1 MVFMQGR
8 EGLYLGVFLR
18 LVKQRVT
25 QNLMELSDERLMAQI
40 QSGDEDAIDAVIVKY
55 EQLLRVII
63 DGKGIT
69 HPDDAND
76 VFGDICLAF
85 VKQVRKDPTA
95 IREVDKWLKQVA
107 RNKCADFG
115 RAAQKQQHAVA
126 LAADIQRTAAEQS
139 RRGRAGGSRG
149 EAAMMFLE
157 GLDAKYVDVLKL
169 WEAGYTSAEIGERLG
184 IPENTVKS
192 RKTTIRKRLSEALR
206 EFSPPE
212 K

>member
-1 MVFMQGR
+1 MVFMQER
-8 EGLYLGVFLR
+8 EGLAVEVFLR
-18 LVKQRVT
+18 PVKQRVT

-40 QSGDEDAIDAVIVKY
+40 QSGDDDAIDAVIVKY
-55 EQLLRVII
+55 ERLLRVII

-85 VKQVRKDPTA
+85 VKQVRQDPTA

-126 LAADIQRTAAEQS
+126 VAADIQRAAAEQS
-139 RRGRAGGSRG
+139 RRGRSGGSLS
-149 EAAMMFLE
+149 EAAMMLIE
-157 GLDAKYVDVLKL
+157 EMEPKYVDVAKL
-169 WEAGYTSAEIGERLG
+169 WQLRYMSAEIGERLG

-192 RKTTIRKRLSEALR
+192 RKTTIRKRLAEALR
-206 EFSPPE
+206 ELSPPE

>member
-1 MVFMQGR
+1 MVFMQER
-8 EGLYLGVFLR
+8 EDLSVGVSLCP
-18 LVKQRVT
+18 VKQRVT

-69 HPDDAND
+69 NPDDAND

-115 RAAQKQQHAVA
+115 RAAQKHQHAVA
-126 LAADIQRTAAEQS
+126 LAADIQRAAAEQS
-139 RRGRAGGSRG
+139 RRGRSGGSLS
-149 EAAMMFLE
+149 EAAMMLIE
-157 GLDAKYVDVLKL
+157 EMEPKYVDVAKL
-169 WEAGYTSAEIGERLG
+169 WQLRYTSAEIGERLG

-192 RKTTIRKRLSEALR
+192 RKTTIRKRLAEALR
-206 EFSPPE
+206 ELSPPE

>member
-1 MVFMQGR
+1 MMT
-8 EGLYLGVFLR
+8 LWMNNSSS
-18 LVKQRVT
+18 T
-25 QNLMELSDERLMAQI
+25 
-40 QSGDEDAIDAVIVKY
+40 
-55 EQLLRVII
+55 
-63 DGKGIT
+63 
-69 HPDDAND
+69 
-76 VFGDICLAF
+76 GDICLAF

-139 RRGRAGGSRG
+139 RRGRSGGSLSD
-149 EAAMMFLE
+149 AAMMLIE
-157 GLDAKYVDVLKL
+157 EMDPKYVDVAKL
-169 WEAGYTSAEIGERLG
+169 WRLRYTSAEIGERLG

-192 RKTTIRKRLSEALR
+192 RKTTIRKRLAEALR
-206 EFSPPE
+206 ELSPPE

>member
-1 MVFMQGR
+1 MVFMQER
-8 EGLYLGVFLR
+8 EGLSLGVFLR

-40 QSGDEDAIDAVIVKY
+40 QSGDDDAIDAVIVKY

-69 HPDDAND
+69 NPDDAND

-139 RRGRAGGSRG
+139 RRGRSGGSLSD
-149 EAAMMFLE
+149 AAMMLIE
-157 GLDAKYVDVLKL
+157 EMEPKYVDVAKL
-169 WEAGYTSAEIGERLG
+169 WQLRYTSAEIGERLG

>member
-1 MVFMQGR
+1 MQER
-8 EGLYLGVFLR
+8 EGLSLGVFLR

-40 QSGDEDAIDAVIVKY
+40 QSGDDDAIDAVIVKY

-69 HPDDAND
+69 NPDDAND

-115 RAAQKQQHAVA
+115 RAAQKHQHAVA
-126 LAADIQRTAAEQS
+126 LAADIQRAAAEQS
-139 RRGRAGGSRG
+139 RRGRSGGSLS
-149 EAAMMFLE
+149 EAAMMLIE
-157 GLDAKYVDVLKL
+157 EMEPKYVDVAKL
-169 WEAGYTSAEIGERLG
+169 WQLRYTSAEIGERLG

>member
-1 MVFMQGR
+1 MAI
-8 EGLYLGVFLR
+8 
-18 LVKQRVT
+18 
-25 QNLMELSDERLMAQI
+25 QNLRELSDEILLKQI
-40 QSGDEDAIDAVIVKY
+40 QDGDDDAIEALILKY
-55 EQLLRVII
+55 EWLLRVII
-63 DGKGIT
+63 DSRGIT
-69 HPDDAND
+69 NPDDAND
-76 VFGDICLAF
+76 VFGEICFAF
-85 VKQVRKDPTA
+85 VKQVRKDATA
-95 IREVDKWLKQVA
+95 IRKVDKWLKQVA

-115 RAAQKQQHAVA
+115 RAAQKQQHALEVA
-126 LAADIQRTAAEQS
+126 TDIRHAAVDRES
-139 RRGRAGGSRG
+139 RRGLPRGSRG

-212 K
+212 EHP

>member
-1 MVFMQGR
+1 MVFMQER
-8 EGLYLGVFLR
+8 EGLSVGVSLR
-18 LVKQRVT
+18 PMKQRVT

-40 QSGDEDAIDAVIVKY
+40 QNGDDDAMDALIVKY

-69 HPDDAND
+69 NPDDAND
-76 VFGDICLAF
+76 VFGDICFAF

-115 RAAQKQQHAVA
+115 RAAQKHQHAVA

-192 RKTTIRKRLSEALR
+192 RKTTIRKRLAEALR

>member
-8 EGLYLGVFLR
+8 EDLYFRVSLR

-69 HPDDAND
+69 NPDDAND

-115 RAAQKQQHAVA
+115 RATQKHQHAVA
-126 LAADIQRTAAEQS
+126 LAADIQRAAAEQS
-139 RRGRAGGSRG
+139 RRGRSGGSLS
-149 EAAMMFLE
+149 EAAMMLIE
-157 GLDAKYVDVLKL
+157 EMEPKYVDVAKL
-169 WEAGYTSAEIGERLG
+169 WQLRYTSAEIGERLG

-206 EFSPPE
+206 ELSPPE

>member
-1 MVFMQGR
+1 
-8 EGLYLGVFLR
+8 
-18 LVKQRVT
+18 
-25 QNLMELSDERLMAQI
+25 
-40 QSGDEDAIDAVIVKY
+40 
-55 EQLLRVII
+55 
-63 DGKGIT
+63 
-69 HPDDAND
+69 
-76 VFGDICLAF
+76 
-85 VKQVRKDPTA
+85 KQVRKDPTA

-115 RAAQKQQHAVA
+115 RAAQKHQQAVA
-126 LAADIQRTAAEQS
+126 LAADIQRAAAEQS
-139 RRGRAGGSRG
+139 RRGRAGGSLSD
-149 EAAMMFLE
+149 AAMMFLE

-206 EFSPPE
+206 ELSPPE